1 MEKDFKR
8 FMSQL
13 KETNATL
20 DFYTDFN
27 KIRRG
32 IEIQR
37 SSTYLTY
44 LLPQEERARKSS

>member
-27 KIRRG
+27 KIRAHPINQG
-32 IEIQR
+32 D
-37 SSTYLTY
+37 
-44 LLPQEERARKSS
+44 

>member
-20 DFYTDFN
+20 DFYTDFTTV
-27 KIRRG
+27 
-32 IEIQR
+32 Q
-37 SSTYLTY
+37 
-44 LLPQEERARKSS
+44 

>member
-27 KIRRG
+27 KIRRNVQN
-32 IEIQR
+32 IEI
-37 SSTYLTY
+37 SLNM
-44 LLPQEERARKSS
+44 LN